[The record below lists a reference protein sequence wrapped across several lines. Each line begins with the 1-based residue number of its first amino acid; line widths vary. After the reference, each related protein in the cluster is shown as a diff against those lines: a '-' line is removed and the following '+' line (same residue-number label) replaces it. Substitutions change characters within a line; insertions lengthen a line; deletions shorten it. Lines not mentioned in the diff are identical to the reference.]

1 MTKYNPLAG
10 HKYITDGANLRAK
23 SEAARARRIAK
34 KRITRALYATVAAFF
49 ALAVHL
55 LFT

>member
-10 HKYITDGANLRAK
+10 HKDITDGANLRAK

-34 KRITRALYATVAAFF
+34 QRITRALYATVAAFF

>member
-34 KRITRALYATVAAFF
+34 KRITRALYATLAAFF